1 MLFPP
6 FASFIHWFIGEMSD
20 IRNDPGLIYEMPKPT
35 SHTQR
40 NVNRNRTVSVTTRKT
55 NTAFE
60 NPKDTTQGCLL
71 HRGAKHTINECTAFQ
86 TRSLENRKTLLR
98 NHNLCLRCCETSD
111 HFAKKCHSK
120 IYCDICRSYLHC
132 TALHPPDECQGS
144 RGLQSPNLPVQK
156 HDEEETRSSTQM
168 AVGTHCTQICGGPGF
183 TGRSCAR
190 IVPVCIC
197 PEGHPEKSVL
207 AYSMLDDQSN
217 KTLGRSLLF
226 NRLGIDSTPI

>member
-1 MLFPP
+1 MTFSYLDSSLGIKPVIQKLPRHIQEKWVNRVVSYKKGNSVLFPP

-55 NTAFE
+55 NTSFE
-60 NPKDTTQGCLL
+60 DPKDTTQGCLL

-111 HFAKKCHSK
+111 CFAKKCHSK
-120 IYCDICRSYLHC
+120 I
-132 TALHPPDECQGS
+132 
-144 RGLQSPNLPVQK
+144 
-156 HDEEETRSSTQM
+156 
-168 AVGTHCTQICGGPGF
+168 
-183 TGRSCAR
+183 
-190 IVPVCIC
+190 
-197 PEGHPEKSVL
+197 
-207 AYSMLDDQSN
+207 
-217 KTLGRSLLF
+217 
-226 NRLGIDSTPI
+226 

>member
-1 MLFPP
+1 MTFSYLDSSLGIKPVIQKLPRHIQEKWVNRVVSYKKGNSVLFPP
-6 FASFIHWFIGEMSD
+6 FAEFVRFIGEMSV

-111 HFAKKCHSK
+111 CFAKKCHSK
-120 IYCDICRSYLHC
+120 I
-132 TALHPPDECQGS
+132 
-144 RGLQSPNLPVQK
+144 
-156 HDEEETRSSTQM
+156 
-168 AVGTHCTQICGGPGF
+168 
-183 TGRSCAR
+183 
-190 IVPVCIC
+190 
-197 PEGHPEKSVL
+197 
-207 AYSMLDDQSN
+207 
-217 KTLGRSLLF
+217 
-226 NRLGIDSTPI
+226 